1 MCTVN
6 RLKLRSTPRL
16 NHCLIS
22 ICAFFATGLALAQTA
37 RIRITAPLAAVT
49 VSRIPVPAVS
59 YVTTSSLRPNGS
71 PINRQAR
78 IAIAFDVVNTGGEAI
93 DVERIELM
101 GRTLVSYSSK
111 VIAPGETVSFL
122 ASARMADGGMRAA
135 VFDLPLPANPVALK
149 VYFRRGSNPAERLIR
164 LVRRESTAGQMEF
177 PGRAD
182 DADTNEVW
190 GAGPHGIACHLGD
203 ERGCDQ
209 AFAIDTIV
217 RGWDTKTKQWSGDYP
232 DVDGSKP
239 WHSRSYGRPLYAVRN
254 GTVCFALSDHAE
266 WTHPPKEGDPQP
278 ISPSLGRFSGGG
290 NVMII
295 KSGRELDIYAH
306 LQPNSIPTELRRAGA
321 SIKRGQYVGKLGFS
335 GASSGPHLHFD
346 SKPLPP
352 EGAPL
357 AGRDADN
364 CDPRAFAPFNFSNA
378 QTLPYTDSLDTSLAR
393 TAFETG
399 APEDVVKFNNSWS
412 QLTYDAIPESGALIH
427 PSAARYDFC
436 ARCESNSQYYGV
448 WRSGEQIQLT
458 VKRPDWDTFFAKW
471 KLLSED
477 SFRLTRLR
485 TVVENGKRSY
495 IGIFDRGTGK
505 HYLWNITGWQAFTAK
520 VDELGRSG
528 LYLADLTRF
537 DTPAGEQFIGV
548 FNEYSGRSAL
558 WSVNGWAQFT
568 TKWNEMGQQGLRLVA
583 IDASTKP
590 DGSVQ
595 YVGVFREGQGQI
607 LWRADGWNAFISKW
621 QEFSA
626 NGFRLAAIKP
636 LFADGTQYFIGV
648 FHPGSDGYVLLS
660 MTGYH
665 NFRQAVEEMNSSGLR
680 LVEIDAH

>member
-1 MCTVN
+1 VFTTN
-6 RLKLRSTPRL
+6 RSKLSSPLRVS
-16 NHCLIS
+16 HCLIL
-22 ICAFFATGLALAQTA
+22 IYALLATGVSLAQTA
-37 RIRITAPLAAVT
+37 RITITAPLATIAA
-49 VSRIPVPAVS
+49 SRIPVPAVS
-59 YVTTSSLRPNGS
+59 YVTTSSLRPKGS
-71 PINRQAR
+71 PVNRQAR
-78 IAIAFDVVNTGGEAI
+78 IAIAFDVVNTGVAAL
-93 DVERIELM
+93 DVERVELM
-101 GRTLVSYSSK
+101 GRTLASYSNR
-111 VIAPGETVSFL
+111 VIAVGETASFL

-135 VFDLPLPANPVALK
+135 VFDLPLPSNPVALK
-149 VYFRRGSNPAERLIR
+149 VYFRGVADPVERRIR
-164 LVRRESTAGQMEF
+164 LVRRESTAGQMDF

-190 GAGPHGIACHLGD
+190 GTGPHGIACHLGT

-209 AFAIDTIV
+209 AFAIDTVV
-217 RGWDTKTKQWSGDYP
+217 RGWDTRTKQWSESYP
-232 DVDGSKP
+232 GVDGTKP
-239 WHSRSYGRPLYAVRN
+239 WHSRSYGRPLYAVRG

-266 WTHPPKEGDPQP
+266 WTYPPKEGDPQP

-306 LQPNSIPTELRRAGA
+306 LQPNSIPNELRKAGA
-321 SIKRGQYVGKLGFS
+321 PIKRGQYVGKLGFS

-346 SKPLPP
+346 SKPVPSG
-352 EGAPL
+352 GAPL
-357 AGRDADN
+357 TGRDADN
-364 CDPRAFAPFNFSNA
+364 CDPRAFGPFSFSNA

-399 APEDVVKFNNSWS
+399 TAVDVAKFNNSWS
-412 QLTYDAIPESGALIH
+412 QLTNDAIPESGALVH

-436 ARCESNSQYYGV
+436 SRCESNAQYYGV
-448 WRSGEQIQLT
+448 WRSGENTQLT
-458 VKRPDWDTFFAKW
+458 VRRPDWDTFFAKW

-485 TVVENGKRSY
+485 TVVENGKRAY
-495 IGIFDRGTGK
+495 IGVFDRGTGK

-520 VDELGRSG
+520 IDELGRSG
-528 LYLADLTRF
+528 LYLADFTRF

-548 FNEYSGRSAL
+548 FNEYAGRSAF
-558 WSVNGWAQFT
+558 WSINSWAQFT

-595 YVGVFREGQGQI
+595 YIGVFREGQGQI
-607 LWRADGWNAFISKW
+607 LWRADGWNAFIAKW

-626 NGFRLAAIKP
+626 NGFRLAALKP
-636 LFADGTQYFIGV
+636 LFADGTQYFIQEQMV
-648 FHPGSDGYVLLS
+648 TYCS
-660 MTGYH
+660 
-665 NFRQAVEEMNSSGLR
+665 R
-680 LVEIDAH
+680 